1 MQQLDSQVAAFIEK
15 AAQAGISPYWKLTPP
30 EARKLFRDTRANVSP
45 PAPDV
50 GRVDH
55 LSMPGPG
62 GEIKLRYYRPF
73 ASSSESVLPILV
85 FFHGG
90 GWVIG
95 DLDTHDIAC
104 RIYANTAHCAVL
116 SVDYRLAPEHKFPSA
131 VDDAVASVQWVRANA
146 IALKVDLSRIAVG
159 GDSAGGNLAAVA
171 ALALRDRSGSAL
183 AFQLL
188 IYPVTDLRMNTES
201 YSTKGEGYMLTRTSM
216 QWFRDQYLRGSEDV
230 VDWRASPLLAASH
243 AGLPPAYVVTAGF
256 DPLVDEGRAYAEKL
270 IASGVQVT
278 HENYEGM
285 IHGFFGMS
293 GILTTASEALIR
305 AGEALGSAFRK

>member
-1 MQQLDSQVAAFIEK
+1 MHQLDRQVASFIER
-15 AAQAGISPYWKLTPP
+15 AAQAGIPPYWKLSPQD
-30 EARKLFRDTRANVSP
+30 ARRLFRDTRANVSP
-45 PAPDV
+45 PAPEI
-50 GRVDH
+50 GRVDN

-62 GEIKLRYYRPF
+62 GEIRLRYYRPIG
-73 ASSSESVLPILV
+73 SSAESLLPVLV

-131 VDDAVASVQWVRANA
+131 VDDAIAAVRWIHDNA
-146 IALKVDLSRIAVG
+146 LALKVDSSRIAVG
-159 GDSAGGNLAAVA
+159 GDSAGGNLAAVVA
-171 ALALRDRSGSAL
+171 IALRDRSDPAL

-188 IYPVTDLRMNTES
+188 IYPVTDLRMNSES

-216 QWFRDQYLRGSEDV
+216 QWFRDQYLRGIEDV
-230 VDWRASPLLAASH
+230 ADWRASPLLAANH

-256 DPLVDEGRAYAEKL
+256 DPLFDEGRAYADKL
-270 IASGVQVT
+270 EAAGVPVT

-293 GILTTASEALIR
+293 GILTTAGQALIR
-305 AGEALGSAFRK
+305 AGEKLRSAFA